1 MDTTFPELLELPAL
15 SSLGQRALQ
24 ERLTVGG
31 AYGSARALAL
41 AALAR
46 DAPVVALVADVLE
59 AEGLEDDLHHLARGT
74 RVIMLQQS
82 DPAAAG
88 AREGRAD
95 FSEKLARLTALAR
108 LGAGAV
114 ALVPVAV
121 LLEDLPE
128 REELARG
135 ALLLRAGE
143 ACDLEDLRRRLHAA
157 GYVAV
162 PMVSAPAEF
171 SLRGDILDVFPLA
184 ADGPL
189 RLELFD
195 ERIESIR
202 AFDVETQRS
211 RRARSAVTIPVV
223 REGGGSGARAWLAQ
237 HLPAEALL
245 ARSDPARLEERLE
258 EHAAAAGVD
267 RALVRRARA
276 LLDRAA
282 GVDLVTHKLE
292 ESPSSLNLATLSV
305 QGLGGGVD
313 GLAQSLATLRQRC
326 PRAVVFAES
335 DGELRRLGSLL
346 RERSLF
352 DANLHLRKGR
362 VRCGF
367 QLLDTGVAV
376 LNHMELLGHPRLFRP
391 RPRRPLVVAKVI
403 QNILELSEGD
413 HVVHLAHGIARYNG
427 MTRLKRDQGEEDFL
441 VLEFAGGTILYHPIA
456 KIDLVQRYIG
466 AGGTAPRLDRIGGRS
481 WARKKE
487 KVQAALAGLAQEL
500 LEVQAA
506 RELRDGTAHP
516 ADDPLLADFDGSFPF
531 PDTPDQAR
539 AMRDIQRDLEGK
551 KPMDRLL
558 CGDVGFG
565 KTELAV
571 RAAFRVVCGGRQVA
585 MLVPTTILAEQ
596 HHQTFLARMAQ
607 FPVQVA
613 SLSRFRSKAR
623 QQAILQGLAAGT
635 IDVAVGTHRLISRD
649 VAFKNLGLVI
659 IDEEQRFGVK
669 AKEALKLLRRTVD
682 VLTLTATPIP
692 RTLHMALVGIRDI
705 SALNTP
711 PPGRRPVRTEIR
723 KFEPALVRRALLF
736 ELNRGGQVFVIHNRV
751 RTIERLAQRILELA
765 PAARVA
771 VAHGQMAERELEA
784 VTRTFARGE
793 IDVLVATSIVESG
806 LDLPRVNTMFI
817 DRPDL
822 FGLADLHQLRGRI
835 GRSEVQAFCCLLVPD
850 RPLPAAAEKRLKA
863 IEELSHLGAGYD
875 IAIKDLE
882 IRGAGNLLGAEQH
895 GHIAAVG
902 YDLFVQLLRRAVA
915 RARGAPPP
923 REPLETDV
931 DLGADAFLPAEYVQ
945 DPGQRMELLRR
956 MSAADG
962 PPLLEMEAELR
973 DRFGRPPPP
982 ARNLLTVFALKRR
995 SADLG
1000 LRRVI
1005 YPGDDHVILEVADLR
1020 TFRAQNPF
1028 RPGETVQITNT
1039 LAHLRLPLKGRRP
1052 QAVLDLLAERL
1063 L

>member
-1 MDTTFPELLELPAL
+1 MDTTFPELLEIPAL
-15 SSLGQRALQ
+15 FPLGKRALQ

-41 AALAR
+41 AALA
-46 DAPVVALVADVLE
+46 ASGPVVALVADALE
-59 AEGLEDDLHHLARGT
+59 VEGLEDDLHHLARGT
-74 RVIMLQQS
+74 RVITLQQS

-108 LGAGAV
+108 LGPGAV
-114 ALVPVAV
+114 ALVPAAV
-121 LLEDLPE
+121 LLESLPD
-128 REELARG
+128 REELAP
-135 ALLLRAGE
+135 GE
-143 ACDLEDLRRRLHAA
+143 ACDLEALRQKLNAA

-184 ADGPL
+184 ADSPL

-202 AFDVETQRS
+202 TFNAETQRS
-211 RRARSAVTIPVV
+211 RRVRPAVTIPLLGQN
-223 REGGGSGARAWLAQ
+223 GGAGGARAWLLQ
-237 HLPAEALL
+237 HLPAGAIV
-245 ARSDPARLEERLE
+245 ARSDPARLGDKLE
-258 EHAAAAGVD
+258 EIASACGLE

-282 GVDLVTHKLE
+282 GVDLVTHQVE
-292 ESPSSLNLATLSV
+292 EDGSSLNLATLSV

-313 GLAQSLATLRQRC
+313 GLAQSLAALRRKC
-326 PRAVVFAES
+326 ARAVVFAES
-335 DGELRRLGSLL
+335 DGELRRLAALL
-346 RERSLF
+346 QERGLF
-352 DANLHLRKGR
+352 DASLHLRKGR

-376 LNHMELLGHPRLFRP
+376 LNHLELLGHARLFRP
-391 RPRRPLVVAKVI
+391 RLRRPLVAAKVI

-413 HVVHLAHGIARYNG
+413 YVVHLTHGIARYNG
-427 MTRLKRDQGEEDFL
+427 MTRMKRDQGEEDFL
-441 VLEFAGGTILYHPIA
+441 VLEFAGGTILYQPIA
-456 KIDLVQRYIG
+456 KIDLVQRYVG
-466 AGGTAPRLDRIGGRS
+466 AGGAPPRLDRIGGRS

-487 KVQAALAGLAQEL
+487 KVQAALAGLAAEL

-506 RELRDGTAHP
+506 RELRAGTSHP
-516 ADDPLLADFDGSFPF
+516 ADDALLADFDGSFPY
-531 PDTPDQAR
+531 PDTPDQTR
-539 AMRDIQRDLEGK
+539 AMREIQRDLEGQ

-596 HHQTFLARMAQ
+596 HHQTFLERMAQ

-623 QQAILQGLAAGT
+623 QKSILQGLAAGT

-649 VAFKNLGLVI
+649 VSFKDLGLVI
-659 IDEEQRFGVK
+659 IDEEQRFGVQ
-669 AKEALKLLRRTVD
+669 AKEALKRLRRTVD

-723 KFEPALVRRALLF
+723 KFEPALVRRAVLF

-751 RTIERLAQRILELA
+751 RSIERLAQRILELA

-784 VTRTFARGE
+784 VTRAFAQGE
-793 IDVLVATSIVESG
+793 IDVLVSTSIVESG
-806 LDLPRVNTMFI
+806 LDLPRVK
-817 DRPDL
+817 
-822 FGLADLHQLRGRI
+822 
-835 GRSEVQAFCCLLVPD
+835 VPD

-915 RARGAPPP
+915 RARGEPPP
-923 REPLETDV
+923 KEPLETDV
-931 DLGADAFLPAEYVQ
+931 DLGADAFLPAEYVP
-945 DPGQRMELLRR
+945 DPGQRMEILRR

-962 PPLLEMEAELR
+962 PPLLEMEAEMR

-982 ARNLLTVFALKRR
+982 ARNLFVVFALKRR
-995 SADLG
+995 CADLG

-1005 YPGDDHVILEVADLR
+1005 YPGDDHVVLEVADLR
-1020 TFRAQNPF
+1020 TFRAKSPF
-1028 RPGETVQITNT
+1028 RPGETVQITSA
-1039 LAHLRLPLKGRRP
+1039 LAHLRLPLKGRKP
-1052 QAVLDLLAERL
+1052 QAVLELLAERL